1 MRAELEEE
9 EEEEEEEDLRWRKR
23 DSAHEEEEES
33 NFVLPYTRV
42 IPHTT
47 ILWYSVRKGNEDRF
61 K

>member
-1 MRAELEEE
+1 ME

-42 IPHTT
+42 FPHTT